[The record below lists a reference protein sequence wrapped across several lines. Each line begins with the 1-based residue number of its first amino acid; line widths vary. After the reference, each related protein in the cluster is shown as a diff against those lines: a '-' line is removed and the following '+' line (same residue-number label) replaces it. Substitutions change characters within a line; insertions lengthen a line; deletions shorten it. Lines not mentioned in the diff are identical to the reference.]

1 MSSPA
6 AAASPNG
13 TDTGTGTSTESGVS
27 AGTATDIALADDDP
41 RRHPP
46 VAVDDIAGLF
56 ASRER
61 PRRPT
66 PLAASTVF
74 AWRALLK
81 MRPATT
87 HLLEVTAFPLM
98 MTLMFTYLF
107 GGALAGSTDEYL
119 QYVVPGVLVQSIA
132 MTTMGTGLALNRDIS
147 NGVFDRFRTLPV
159 WRPAVL
165 VGMLVGDLM
174 RYLLAAAIIVLTGLA
189 LGFRPAG
196 GAPGV
201 LAAIALVLVFAFAF
215 SWVWTTLGLLMRSE
229 KAVAGAAMMVLFP
242 ATFLSNIFVEPETMP
257 GWLQA
262 FVDVNPI
269 AHLVSA
275 VRDLSAGDFGT
286 AETGWTLLFSAGFVA
301 VFGTLSM
308 RLYNRG

>member
-6 AAASPNG
+6 AAPASPNG
-13 TDTGTGTSTESGVS
+13 APAAVTPG
-27 AGTATDIALADDDP
+27 AALDADDP

-46 VAVDDIAGLF
+46 VAVQDIAGLF
-56 ASRER
+56 AARER

-66 PLAASTVF
+66 PVAASAVF
-74 AWRALLK
+74 AWRAVLK

-119 QYVVPGVLVQSIA
+119 QYVVPGVLVQSIV
-132 MTTMGTGLALNRDIS
+132 MTTMGTGLALNRDIA

-165 VGMLVGDLM
+165 VGMLVGDLL
-174 RYLLAAAIIVLTGLA
+174 RYLLAATMILLTGLV
-189 LGFRPAG
+189 LGFRPDG
-196 GAPGV
+196 GVPGV
-201 LAAIALVLVFAFAF
+201 LAAVALVLVFAFAF

-229 KAVAGAAMMVLFP
+229 KAVAGTAMMVLFP

-262 FVDVNPI
+262 FVDANPI

-275 VRDLSAGDFGT
+275 VRDLAAGDFGSP
-286 AETGWTLLFSAGFVA
+286 ETGWTLLYAAGFVA